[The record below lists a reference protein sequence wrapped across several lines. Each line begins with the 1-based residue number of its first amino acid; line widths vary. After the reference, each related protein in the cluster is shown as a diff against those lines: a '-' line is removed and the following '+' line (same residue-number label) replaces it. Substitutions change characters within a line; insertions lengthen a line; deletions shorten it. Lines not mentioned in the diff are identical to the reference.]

1 MITIYINGC
10 SYLVKN
16 SLSILEACKIA
27 GISVKRFC
35 YHESLPVAGNC
46 RMCLVEIE
54 NNRKIQASCVTKVLS
69 EMRVYTDTPYV
80 QKLRENI
87 MESLLIN
94 HPLDCPIC
102 DQGGEC
108 DLQDQAVSS
117 GKLHS
122 KYFFKKREVE
132 DKNIGF
138 LVKTVMTRCIQC
150 TRCVR
155 YSSNFFKE
163 SSALG
168 TLGRGNLTQIGFFKN
183 EVLNS
188 EVSGNIIDLCP
199 VGALTSKQYSFKFR
213 PWELNSEESIDL
225 FDSLGSNIYFNFKQS
240 EIVRVLPK
248 LNKSINNSFIS
259 DKVRFFFDSL
269 QFNRVKNIYYNK
281 PINLRKKKKL
291 FLIDD
296 TCSTEQVI
304 SYKKLN
310 YKYPEVS
317 IARHTSKLYNNLYIE
332 KSQKVNFFFKNI
344 VSNCLIISSNLRFEN
359 AILNTKIRIKYNN
372 YNFDVWGVFLK
383 TDLSFPINFFSF
395 NVDVFCKLIEGKVIF
410 LSKFLLQNN
419 LSIIISNYSE
429 LRFSNNLLNYFK
441 IINSNLNILTITL
454 FCNSEGL
461 DLLNVKPIILSKL
474 KNKKVLYVNLDDTYN
489 TRRFLFKEYLP
500 SLSLWL
506 NSFGS
511 FLSQKMNVIIPIESI
526 FEIKGTF
533 FNLEGRPQQ
542 TISFLKNKSF
552 EKMFLFLIFSK
563 YRFIKTKI
571 NYLNYN
577 FEILNN
583 PVLFE
588 LNNFFFIKSLNNN
601 FFKKNI
607 IINKTFFK
615 SSVEDFYCND
625 LVSRNSKV
633 LINCSKELRKLSKNF
648 E

>member
-489 TRRFLFKEYLP
+489 TRRFLFKENLP